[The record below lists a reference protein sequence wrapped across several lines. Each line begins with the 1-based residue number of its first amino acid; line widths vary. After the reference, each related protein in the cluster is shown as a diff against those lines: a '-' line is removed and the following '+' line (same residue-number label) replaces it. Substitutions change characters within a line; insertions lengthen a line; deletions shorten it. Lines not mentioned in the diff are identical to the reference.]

1 LGKIFTAL
9 EKYLRENTEPLAAEP
24 LQPEDGEALL
34 QYNRLTEMLNLENRQ
49 VIKDPSTAKRLIANR
64 LILPNGRLTPKGKQ
78 KYEELLLNRRVAMA
92 GQQEIQEEGAEE
104 KDSGTVRPWPSSD
117 GDPESLLRRDRM
129 DHAGP
134 KSHQRANDHEA
145 SIRSVFNDG
154 TGTSRAIASEP
165 MPQGGKLLLKEAQD
179 RPRTDGGQVLESVG
193 DGILEQPALQE
204 NRFAAKAA
212 DDIQDR
218 NKQHL
223 IEGFRGSPHS
233 APVRSAPSKP
243 APKPAV
249 GQEIAPASLR
259 AEGATIDPNLVSLL
273 SPQSFMA
280 ERFKILRTNLLY
292 PVKGTPPRSV
302 LVTSVNPGDGKS
314 FVAANLAVSV
324 AMNINRHVLLMDC
337 DLRRPTIHTQF
348 GFGSCAGLSEFLS
361 QGASLNNLLRQTKI
375 ERLAILTGGNP
386 PLNPSELLS
395 SNRMKELLQE
405 VTERY
410 HDRLTI
416 IDAPPPSLTSEAGV
430 LARMVEGVILV
441 VRHCDTSR
449 EELKSLVDQL
459 GKEKVVG
466 VVLNF
471 FDQSSIGSKG
481 YKYYRKYGD
490 YTRS

>member
-9 EKYLRENTEPLAAEP
+9 EKYLKENTEPLAAEP

-34 QYNRLTEMLNLENRQ
+34 QYNRLTEMLNIDSRQ
-49 VIKDPSTAKRLIANR
+49 VIKDSSTVERLIANR
-64 LILPNGRLTPKGKQ
+64 LILPNGKLTPKGKQ
-78 KYEELLLNRRVAMA
+78 KYEELILSRRVAMA
-92 GQQEIQEEGAEE
+92 GQLEAPAEGAGAV
-104 KDSGTVRPWPSSD
+104 DAGIMRPVPSDD
-117 GDPESLLRRDRM
+117 GDRESLMHRDRM
-129 DHAGP
+129 DGALP
-134 KSHQRANDHEA
+134 KSHLRANDHEA
-145 SIRSVFNDG
+145 LNRSVTADG
-154 TGTSRAIASEP
+154 AGPSRTPPLEP
-165 MPQGGKLLLKEAQD
+165 VPSGGKLIIKEPQE
-179 RPRTDGGQVLESVG
+179 RRRSTVGQTLESIAAG
-193 DGILEQPALQE
+193 TSGTPALMD
-204 NRFAAKAA
+204 NRFAAKVAE
-212 DDIQDR
+212 DVPDR
-218 NKQHL
+218 DKKL
-223 IEGFRGSPHS
+223 LLEGFLESPHP
-233 APVRSAPSKP
+233 APTAVAPLKP
-243 APKPAV
+243 APKPATSLKTTPV
-249 GQEIAPASLR
+249 GLR
-259 AEGATIDPNLVSLL
+259 TEGATIDPNLVSLL
-273 SPQSFMA
+273 TPQSFMA

-292 PVKGTPPRSV
+292 PVKGSPPRSV
-302 LVTSVNPGDGKS
+302 LVTSVKPGDGKS

-375 ERLAILTGGNP
+375 DRLAILTGGNP

-441 VRHCDTSR
+441 VRHGDTSR
-449 EELKSLVDQL
+449 EELKSLIDQI

-471 FDQSSIGSKG
+471 FDQPSIGSKG

-490 YTRS
+490 YTHP